1 MSAWRGRRPCA
12 RAPEPAPSA
21 SVAPEPAASAGL
33 FDFLD
38 SKSFAA
44 ATVAAITAVVC
55 FVSGFGGEIGM
66 LVISPLMALVYWLI
80 FR

>member
-1 MSAWRGRRPCA
+1 MLSIIDHRVEEEFDRLDRPA
-12 RAPEPAPSA
+12 EQAAPG
-21 SVAPEPAASAGL
+21 GL

-44 ATVAAITAVVC
+44 ATVAVITAVVC
-55 FVSGFGGEIGM
+55 FISGFGGEIGL
-66 LVISPLMALVYWLI
+66 LVISPLMALIYWLI

>member
-1 MSAWRGRRPCA
+1 MLSVIDQRVEDLDLERRTEQA
-12 RAPEPAPSA
+12 APG
-21 SVAPEPAASAGL
+21 VPEGI

-55 FVSGFGGEIGM
+55 FISGFGGELGLLI
-66 LVISPLMALVYWLI
+66 ISPLMALIYWVI

>member
-1 MSAWRGRRPCA
+1 MLSVIDHRVVEDLDRRMQQA
-12 RAPEPAPSA
+12 AAPE
-21 SVAPEPAASAGL
+21 GM

-38 SKSFAA
+38 SKAFAA

-55 FVSGFGGEIGM
+55 FVSGFGGDIG
-66 LVISPLMALVYWLI
+66 LLLIPPLMALVYWLM

>member
-1 MSAWRGRRPCA
+1 MLSVIDHRVEDLDRLHRGTEA
-12 RAPEPAPSA
+12 AAPD
-21 SVAPEPAASAGL
+21 VPEGM

-44 ATVAAITAVVC
+44 ATVAAISAVLC
-55 FVSGFGGEIGM
+55 FVSGFGGEIGW
-66 LVISPLMALVYWLI
+66 LVVSPLMALIYWLI

>member
-1 MSAWRGRRPCA
+1 MEEDLDRLDRRTEQA
-12 RAPEPAPSA
+12 APD
-21 SVAPEPAASAGL
+21 GM

-55 FVSGFGGEIGM
+55 FVSGFGGEIGL
-66 LVISPLMALVYWLI
+66 LVISPLMALIYWLM

>member
-1 MSAWRGRRPCA
+1 MLSVIDQRLEEGLDRLDRRTEQA
-12 RAPEPAPSA
+12 APD
-21 SVAPEPAASAGL
+21 GT

-55 FVSGFGGEIGM
+55 FISGFGGEIGL
-66 LVISPLMALVYWLI
+66 LVISPLMALVYWLM

>member
-1 MSAWRGRRPCA
+1 MLSVIDQRVVEDLDRRTERA
-12 RAPEPAPSA
+12 APE
-21 SVAPEPAASAGL
+21 GM

-38 SKSFAA
+38 SKAFAA

-55 FVSGFGGEIGM
+55 FVSGFGGEVGL
-66 LVISPLMALVYWLI
+66 LVISPLMALVYWLM

>member
-1 MSAWRGRRPCA
+1 MLSLIDQRVEEDLDRLHRRTESAT
-12 RAPEPAPSA
+12 PEGA
-21 SVAPEPAASAGL
+21 

-38 SKSFAA
+38 SKPFAA
-44 ATVAAITAVVC
+44 ATVAAISAVLC
-55 FVSGFGGEIGM
+55 FVSGFGGEVGW

>member
-1 MSAWRGRRPCA
+1 MLSIIDHRVEEEFDRLDRTTEQA
-12 RAPEPAPSA
+12 AP
-21 SVAPEPAASAGL
+21 GDL

-44 ATVAAITAVVC
+44 ATVAAITAMVC
-55 FVSGFGGEIGM
+55 FISGFGGEIGL
-66 LVISPLMALVYWLI
+66 LVISPLMALIYWLI

>member
-1 MSAWRGRRPCA
+1 MLSVIDQREVEDLDRRTQQA
-12 RAPEPAPSA
+12 
-21 SVAPEPAASAGL
+21 VAPEGM

-38 SKSFAA
+38 SKAFAA

-55 FVSGFGGEIGM
+55 FVSGFGGDIGL
-66 LVISPLMALVYWLI
+66 LVVSPLMALVYWLM

>member
-1 MSAWRGRRPCA
+1 MLSVIDQRVEIDLDHPDRRT
-12 RAPEPAPSA
+12 
-21 SVAPEPAASAGL
+21 EPAASGGL